1 VDLPL
6 LRLLTSLPRTV
17 PPSDEQVMALQV
29 LSDAWIDGDRRLG
42 LLLAERLQCEVTES
56 RALALE
62 LDPGLATCDVRVL
75 ALRAPEVK
83 ALVERMA
90 REEDLQ
96 GSVRV
101 LSWLL
106 SAEDGEPLHHLV
118 ATYLG
123 SLLRSVETGET
134 RVTPLDTSRFRLSN
148 GWELDVFVRQHE
160 FGRVDAMSSPEGF
173 EVLLIDY
180 AHGPLSLVR
189 DYQPPP
195 AIARD
200 VYAMGLQAR
209 RRRMA

>member
-1 VDLPL
+1 MDLPL

-17 PPSDEQVMALQV
+17 APSDEQVMALRV
-29 LSDAWIDGDRRLG
+29 LSDEWIDHDRRLG

-56 RALALE
+56 RALDLE

-75 ALRAPEVK
+75 ALRAPEVG
-83 ALVERMA
+83 ALITRLA
-90 REEDLQ
+90 RDEDLH

-106 SAEDGEPLHHLV
+106 GATEGEPLHHLV
-118 ATYLG
+118 ATFLG
-123 SLLRSVETGET
+123 SLLRSVETGELTVKLLDAT
-134 RVTPLDTSRFRLSN
+134 RARLSN

-160 FGRVDAMSSPEGF
+160 FGRIDSMTSPDGF

-195 AIARD
+195 AVARD
-200 VYAMGLQAR
+200 VYGLGLHAR